1 MHKKVIIV
9 CLLLFIA
16 PHAFSQQFYKQSHAT
31 KRWVRKQY
39 KLLSDDEKIA
49 QLMVVRAHSNLG
61 VDHVQQVTE
70 LIKKYNVGAL
80 CFFQGGPVRQAVL
93 TNYYQSIAKTPLMVC
108 IDGEWGLGMR
118 LDSIVNFPHQL
129 MIGATKDAA
138 FVYKMGNAV
147 GFQCKRMGINVN
159 YAPVVD
165 VNNNPENPVINDRSF
180 GEDKY
185 KVAAFGVQYMKGLQ
199 AENVM
204 ACAKHFP
211 GHGDVSVDSHLD
223 LPIINKTR
231 EALDSLE
238 LYPFREMIKAGVG
251 SVMMAHLY
259 IPAIDTTSHLATSLS
274 YKAVNG
280 LLRKQLGFKGITVTD
295 GLEMKGISKFFPD
308 GEASMQALI
317 AGNDMLC
324 LPTDIQ
330 GAINKTKQAIADK
343 RLSWKQINRSVKKVL
358 LAKYNMGL
366 NNFQLIDTSHL
377 VADLNV
383 ETNYIKTGI
392 ARNAITLLNDNGNV
406 LPLKK
411 ESKIAYI
418 AIGVSKENALSAR
431 LKADLNSETYF
442 FSGDATAVNLKETIE
457 PQTGAKKIDTI
468 GDMQSAEELIAL
480 LKHKTYDAIVVGV
493 HNYSR
498 RPANNYGL
506 SKASIYLINQL
517 QQQPNCVSLFFGNP
531 YALKVSCSAAN
542 LIACYE
548 DDDIIQQ
555 VAADILEGKV
565 KAVGTLPVTVCENLK
580 YGMGGK

>member
-1 MHKKVIIV
+1 MHKKFIIV
-9 CLLLFIA
+9 FLLFLIA
-16 PHAFSQQFYKQSHAT
+16 QSTFSQQFYKQSHAA
-31 KRWVRKQY
+31 KKWVRHQY

-49 QLMVVRAHSNLG
+49 QLMVIRAHSNLG
-61 VDHVQQVTE
+61 LDHVQQVTE

-80 CFFQGGPVRQAVL
+80 CFFQGGAVRQAVL

-118 LDSIVNFPHQL
+118 LDSIINFPHEL
-129 MIGATKDAA
+129 MMGATKDAE
-138 FVYKMGNAV
+138 FIYKMGNAV

-274 YKAVNG
+274 PKAVDG
-280 LLRKQLGFKGITVTD
+280 LLRKQLGFKGITITD

-308 GEASMQALI
+308 GEASMQALV

-324 LPTDIQ
+324 LPTDIE
-330 GAINKTKQAIADK
+330 GAINKT
-343 RLSWKQINRSVKKVL
+343 
-358 LAKYNMGL
+358 
-366 NNFQLIDTSHL
+366 
-377 VADLNV
+377 
-383 ETNYIKTGI
+383 TGKW
-392 ARNAITLLNDNGNV
+392 
-406 LPLKK
+406 P
-411 ESKIAYI
+411 
-418 AIGVSKENALSAR
+418 
-431 LKADLNSETYF
+431 
-442 FSGDATAVNLKETIE
+442 
-457 PQTGAKKIDTI
+457 
-468 GDMQSAEELIAL
+468 
-480 LKHKTYDAIVVGV
+480 
-493 HNYSR
+493 
-498 RPANNYGL
+498 
-506 SKASIYLINQL
+506 
-517 QQQPNCVSLFFGNP
+517 
-531 YALKVSCSAAN
+531 
-542 LIACYE
+542 
-548 DDDIIQQ
+548 
-555 VAADILEGKV
+555 
-565 KAVGTLPVTVCENLK
+565 
-580 YGMGGK
+580 